1 MTDTLNPLQAAQLQI
16 KKACEKLKL
25 EPAVYE
31 ILKDPQRFIEIS
43 IPIKMDDGSLKVFKG
58 YRSAHNHALGP
69 SKGGVRFHQNV
80 NAEEVKA
87 LSTWMSLKAGL
98 LAIPYGGGKGGI
110 TVDPKKL
117 SERELESL
125 SRGYIRGLY
134 KYLGERID
142 IPAPGVNTNGNIMS
156 YFTDEYIKLNGDK
169 EDLGTFT
176 GKPLILGGSLGR
188 SEATGFGV
196 VITTK
201 YVAKKMGLDLKNA
214 QIGLQG
220 FGNVGSYTL
229 KYLIEEGAKVK
240 YLSIRDESEEC
251 GRSALYSE
259 DGFDYESLQK
269 YREENK
275 TLAGYPD
282 AEKISDETFWSTKF
296 DILIPAALENII
308 TEEIAKNLDVK
319 LIAEGAN
326 GPTTPEA
333 DKILKEKNVEVIAD
347 ILANSGGVLVS
358 YYEWIQNQYGNYWS
372 KDEVQEKQVKD
383 MKKALD
389 GIYQIK
395 EEYKTDLREASYMFA
410 IKRIAQ
416 AMKLRGWYQKIGD
429 LPDPHWPH
437 WGR

>member
-69 SKGGVRFHQNV
+69 SKGGIRFHQNV
-80 NAEEVKA
+80 NDEEVKA

-142 IPAPGVNTNGNIMS
+142 IPAPDVNTNGNIMS

-188 SEATGFGV
+188 SEATGYGV

-240 YLSIRDESEEC
+240 YLSIRDESEKC

-259 DGFDYESLQK
+259 DGFDYDSLQK

-282 AEKISDETFWSTKF
+282 AEKISDETFWKTKF

-416 AMKLRGWYQKIGD
+416 AMKLRGWY
-429 LPDPHWPH
+429 
-437 WGR
+437 

>member
-1 MTDTLNPLQAAQLQI
+1 MTDTLNPLKSAQNQI
-16 KKACEKLKL
+16 KIACQKLNL
-25 EPAVYE
+25 DPAVYE
-31 ILKDPQRFIEIS
+31 ILKEPQRFIEIS
-43 IPIKMDDGSLKVFKG
+43 IPVKMDDGSLKVFKG
-58 YRSAHNHALGP
+58 YRSAHNNALGP

-80 NAEEVKA
+80 NIEEVKA

-98 LAIPYGGGKGGI
+98 LEIPYGGGKGGI

-117 SERELESL
+117 SERELENL
-125 SRGYIRGLY
+125 SRGYIRGLH

-142 IPAPGVNTNGNIMS
+142 IPAPDVNTNGKIMS
-156 YFTDEYIKLNGDK
+156 YFTDEYIKLNGDRQ
-169 EDLGTFT
+169 DIGTFT

-188 SEATGFGV
+188 DEATGFGV

-201 YVAKKMGLDLKNA
+201 YVAKKIGLDLKNSE
-214 QIGLQG
+214 IGLQG

-229 KYLIEEGAKVK
+229 KYLIKEGAKVK
-240 YLSIRDESEEC
+240 YLSIRDESEKC

-259 DGFDYESLQK
+259 NGFDYESLKK
-269 YREENK
+269 YRQENK
-275 TLAGYPD
+275 TLVGYPN
-282 AEKISDETFWSTKF
+282 AKKISDEAFWNTKF

-308 TEEIAKNLDVK
+308 TEKIARNLDVK
-319 LIAEGAN
+319 LIVEGAN

-372 KDEVQEKQVKD
+372 KEKVQEKQVKD
-383 MKKALD
+383 MKKSLD

-410 IKRIAQ
+410 IKRIAE
-416 AMKLRGWYQKIGD
+416 AMKLRGWY
-429 LPDPHWPH
+429 
-437 WGR
+437 

>member
-1 MTDTLNPLQAAQLQI
+1 MTDTLNPLESAQLQI
-16 KKACEKLKL
+16 KKACEKLNL
-25 EPAVYE
+25 NPAVYE
-31 ILKDPQRFIEIS
+31 ILKEPQRVIEIS
-43 IPIKMDDGSLKVFKG
+43 IPVKMDDGSLKVFKG

-80 NAEEVKA
+80 NMEEVKA

-98 LAIPYGGGKGGI
+98 LALPYGGGKGGI
-110 TVDPKKL
+110 AVDPKKL
-117 SERELESL
+117 SEREIESL

-142 IPAPGVNTNGNIMS
+142 IPAPDVNTNGQIMS
-156 YFTDEYIKLNGDK
+156 YFVDEYIKLNGDR

-188 SEATGFGV
+188 NEATGYGV
-196 VITTK
+196 VIATK
-201 YVAKKMGLDLKNA
+201 YAAKKLGLDLKNA
-214 QIGLQG
+214 EIGLQG
-220 FGNVGSYTL
+220 FGNVGSFTL
-229 KYLIEEGAKVK
+229 KYLQDEGAKVK

-269 YREENK
+269 YRDENK
-275 TLAGYPD
+275 SLVGYPK
-282 AEKISDETFWSTKF
+282 AKKISDQEFWTKKF

-308 TEEIAKNLDVK
+308 TEKIAQNLDVK

-333 DKILKEKNVEVIAD
+333 DEILKEKNVEIIPD

-358 YYEWIQNQYGNYWS
+358 YYEWVQNQYGSYWT
-372 KDEVQEKQVKD
+372 KEEVQEKQEKD
-383 MKKALD
+383 MLKAIE
-389 GIYQIK
+389 GIFAIK
-395 EEYKTDLREASYMFA
+395 DQYKTDIREAAYMFA
-410 IKRIAQ
+410 IKRIAE
-416 AMKLRGWYQKIGD
+416 AMKLRGWY
-429 LPDPHWPH
+429 
-437 WGR
+437 

>member
-1 MTDTLNPLQAAQLQI
+1 MTDTLNPLESAQLQI
-16 KKACEKLKL
+16 KKACEKLNL
-25 EPAVYE
+25 NPAVYE
-31 ILKDPQRFIEIS
+31 ILKEPQRVIEIS
-43 IPIKMDDGSLKVFKG
+43 IPVKMDDGSLKVFKG

-80 NAEEVKA
+80 NLEEVKA

-110 TVDPKKL
+110 SVDPKKL
-117 SERELESL
+117 SEREIESL

-142 IPAPGVNTNGNIMS
+142 IPAPDVNTNGQIMS
-156 YFTDEYIKLNGDK
+156 YFVDEYIKLNGDK

-188 SEATGFGV
+188 NEATGYGV
-196 VITTK
+196 VIATK
-201 YVAKKMGLDLKNA
+201 YAAKKLGIDLKNA
-214 QIGLQG
+214 EIGLQG
-220 FGNVGSYTL
+220 FGNVGSFTL
-229 KYLIEEGAKVK
+229 KYLQDEGAKVK

-269 YREENK
+269 YRDENK
-275 TLAGYPD
+275 SLVGYPR
-282 AEKISDETFWSTKF
+282 AKKISDQEFWTKKF

-308 TEEIAKNLDVK
+308 TEKIAQNLDVK

-333 DKILKEKNVEVIAD
+333 DEILKEKNVELIPD

-358 YYEWIQNQYGNYWS
+358 YYEWVQNQYGSYWT
-372 KDEVQEKQVKD
+372 KEEVQEKQEKD
-383 MKKALD
+383 MLKAIE
-389 GIYQIK
+389 GIFAIK
-395 EEYKTDLREASYMFA
+395 DQYKTDIREAAYMFA
-410 IKRIAQ
+410 IKRIAE
-416 AMKLRGWYQKIGD
+416 AMKLRGWY
-429 LPDPHWPH
+429 
-437 WGR
+437 

>member
-142 IPAPGVNTNGNIMS
+142 IPAPDVNTNGNIMS

-416 AMKLRGWYQKIGD
+416 AMKLRGWY
-429 LPDPHWPH
+429 
-437 WGR
+437 

>member
-1 MTDTLNPLQAAQLQI
+1 MTDTLNPLKSAQNQI
-16 KKACEKLKL
+16 KIACQKLNL
-25 EPAVYE
+25 DPAVYE
-31 ILKDPQRFIEIS
+31 ILKEPQRFIEIS
-43 IPIKMDDGSLKVFKG
+43 IPVKMDDGSLKVFKG
-58 YRSAHNHALGP
+58 YRSAHNNALGP

-80 NAEEVKA
+80 NIEEVKA

-98 LAIPYGGGKGGI
+98 LEIPYGGGKGGI

-117 SERELESL
+117 SERELENL
-125 SRGYIRGLY
+125 SRGYIRGLH

-142 IPAPGVNTNGNIMS
+142 IPAPDVNTNGKIMS

-169 EDLGTFT
+169 EDFGTFT

-188 SEATGFGV
+188 DEATGFGV

-201 YVAKKMGLDLKNA
+201 YVAKKIGLDLKNSE
-214 QIGLQG
+214 IGLQG

-229 KYLIEEGAKVK
+229 KYLIKEGAKVK
-240 YLSIRDESEEC
+240 YLSIRDESEKC

-259 DGFDYESLQK
+259 NGFDYESLKK
-269 YREENK
+269 YRQENK
-275 TLAGYPD
+275 TLVGYPN
-282 AEKISDETFWSTKF
+282 AKKISDEAFWNTKF

-308 TEEIAKNLDVK
+308 TEKIARNLDVK
-319 LIAEGAN
+319 LIVEGAN

-372 KDEVQEKQVKD
+372 KEKVQEKQVKD
-383 MKKALD
+383 MKKSLD

-416 AMKLRGWYQKIGD
+416 AMKLRGWY
-429 LPDPHWPH
+429 
-437 WGR
+437 

>member
-1 MTDTLNPLQAAQLQI
+1 MTDTLNPLKSAQNQI
-16 KKACEKLKL
+16 KIACQKLNL
-25 EPAVYE
+25 DPAVYE
-31 ILKDPQRFIEIS
+31 ILKEPQRFIEIS
-43 IPIKMDDGSLKVFKG
+43 IPVKMDDGSLKVFKG
-58 YRSAHNHALGP
+58 YRSAHNNALGP
-69 SKGGVRFHQNV
+69 CKGGVRFHQNV
-80 NAEEVKA
+80 NIEEVKA

-98 LAIPYGGGKGGI
+98 LEIPYGGGKGGI

-117 SERELESL
+117 SERELENL
-125 SRGYIRGLY
+125 SRGYIRGLH

-142 IPAPGVNTNGNIMS
+142 IPAPDVNTNGKTMS

-169 EDLGTFT
+169 EDFGAFT
-176 GKPLILGGSLGR
+176 GKPLIIGGSLGR
-188 SEATGFGV
+188 DEATGFGV

-201 YVAKKMGLDLKNA
+201 YVAKKIGLDLKNA
-214 QIGLQG
+214 EIGLQG

-229 KYLIEEGAKVK
+229 KYLLEEGVKVK

-259 DGFDYESLQK
+259 NGFDYESLKK

-275 TLAGYPD
+275 TLLGYPH
-282 AEKISDETFWSTKF
+282 AKKISDGAFWNTKF

-308 TEEIAKNLDVK
+308 TEKIARNLDVK
-319 LIAEGAN
+319 LLVEGAN

-333 DKILKEKNVEVIAD
+333 DEILKEKNVEIIPD

-372 KDEVQEKQVKD
+372 KEKVQEKQVKD
-383 MKKALD
+383 MKKSLD
-389 GIYQIK
+389 GIYKIK

-416 AMKLRGWYQKIGD
+416 AMKLRGWY
-429 LPDPHWPH
+429 
-437 WGR
+437 

>member
-1 MTDTLNPLQAAQLQI
+1 MTDTLNPLESAQLQI
-16 KKACEKLKL
+16 KKACKKLNL
-25 EPAVYE
+25 NPAVYE
-31 ILKDPQRFIEIS
+31 ILKEPQRVIEIS
-43 IPIKMDDGSLKVFKG
+43 IPVKMDDGSLKVFKG

-80 NAEEVKA
+80 NLEEVKA

-110 TVDPKKL
+110 AVDPKKL
-117 SERELESL
+117 SEREIESL

-142 IPAPGVNTNGNIMS
+142 IPAPDVNTNGQIMS
-156 YFTDEYIKLNGDK
+156 YFVDEYIKLNGDK

-188 SEATGFGV
+188 NEATGYGV
-196 VITTK
+196 VIATK
-201 YVAKKMGLDLKNA
+201 YAAKKLGIDLKNA
-214 QIGLQG
+214 EIGLQG
-220 FGNVGSYTL
+220 FGNVGSFTL
-229 KYLIEEGAKVK
+229 KYLQDEGAKVK

-269 YREENK
+269 YRDENK
-275 TLAGYPD
+275 SLVGYPK
-282 AEKISDETFWSTKF
+282 AKKISDQEFWTKKF

-308 TEEIAKNLDVK
+308 TEKIAQNLDVK

-333 DKILKEKNVEVIAD
+333 DAILKEKNVEIIPD

-358 YYEWIQNQYGNYWS
+358 YYEWVQNQYGSYWT
-372 KDEVQEKQVKD
+372 KEEVQEKQEKD
-383 MKKALD
+383 MLKAIE
-389 GIYQIK
+389 GIFAIK
-395 EEYKTDLREASYMFA
+395 DQYKTDIREAAYMFA
-410 IKRIAQ
+410 IKRIAE
-416 AMKLRGWYQKIGD
+416 AMKLRGWY
-429 LPDPHWPH
+429 
-437 WGR
+437 

>member
-1 MTDTLNPLQAAQLQI
+1 MTDTLNPLKSAQSQI
-16 KKACEKLKL
+16 KIACQKLNL
-25 EPAVYE
+25 DPAVYE
-31 ILKDPQRFIEIS
+31 ILKEPQRFIEIS
-43 IPIKMDDGSLKVFKG
+43 IPVKMDDGSLKVFKG
-58 YRSAHNHALGP
+58 YRSAHNNALGP
-69 SKGGVRFHQNV
+69 CKGGVRFHQNV
-80 NAEEVKA
+80 NIEEVKA

-98 LAIPYGGGKGGI
+98 LEIPYGGGKGGI

-117 SERELESL
+117 SERELENL
-125 SRGYIRGLY
+125 SRGYIRGLH

-142 IPAPGVNTNGNIMS
+142 IPAPDVNTNGKIMS

-169 EDLGTFT
+169 EDFGAFT
-176 GKPLILGGSLGR
+176 GKPLIIGGSLGR
-188 SEATGFGV
+188 DEATGFGV

-201 YVAKKMGLDLKNA
+201 YVAKKIGLDLKNA
-214 QIGLQG
+214 EIGLQG

-229 KYLIEEGAKVK
+229 KYLLEEGVKVK

-259 DGFDYESLQK
+259 NGFDYESLKK

-275 TLAGYPD
+275 TLLGYPH
-282 AEKISDETFWSTKF
+282 AKKISDGAFWNTKF

-308 TEEIAKNLDVK
+308 TEKIARNLDVK
-319 LIAEGAN
+319 LLVEGAN

-333 DKILKEKNVEVIAD
+333 DEILKEKNVEIIPD

-372 KDEVQEKQVKD
+372 KEKVQEKQVKD
-383 MKKALD
+383 MKKSLD

-416 AMKLRGWYQKIGD
+416 AMKLRGWY
-429 LPDPHWPH
+429 
-437 WGR
+437 

>member
-1 MTDTLNPLQAAQLQI
+1 MTDTLNPLESAQLQI
-16 KKACEKLKL
+16 KKACEKLNL
-25 EPAVYE
+25 NPAVYE
-31 ILKDPQRFIEIS
+31 ILKEPQRVIEIS
-43 IPIKMDDGSLKVFKG
+43 IPVKMDDGSLKVFKG

-80 NAEEVKA
+80 NLEEVKA

-98 LAIPYGGGKGGI
+98 LALPYGGGKGGI
-110 TVDPKKL
+110 AVDPKKL
-117 SERELESL
+117 SEREIESL

-142 IPAPGVNTNGNIMS
+142 IPAPDVNTNGQIMS
-156 YFTDEYIKLNGDK
+156 YFIDEFTKLNGDK

-188 SEATGFGV
+188 NEATGYGV
-196 VITTK
+196 VISTK
-201 YVAKKMGLDLKNA
+201 YVAKKLGIDLKNSE
-214 QIGLQG
+214 IGLQG
-220 FGNVGSYTL
+220 FGNVGSFTL
-229 KYLIEEGAKVK
+229 KYLQDEGAKVK

-269 YREENK
+269 YRDENK
-275 TLAGYPD
+275 SLVGYPN
-282 AEKISDETFWSTKF
+282 AKKISDQEFWTNKF

-308 TEEIAKNLDVK
+308 TEKIAQNLNVK

-333 DKILKEKNVEVIAD
+333 DEILKEKNVEIIPD

-358 YYEWIQNQYGNYWS
+358 YYEWVQNQYGSYWT
-372 KDEVQEKQVKD
+372 KEEVQEKQEKD
-383 MKKALD
+383 MTKAIE
-389 GIYQIK
+389 GIFEIK
-395 EEYKTDLREASYMFA
+395 DQYKTDIREASYMFA
-410 IKRIAQ
+410 IKRIAE
-416 AMKLRGWYQKIGD
+416 AMKLRGWY
-429 LPDPHWPH
+429 
-437 WGR
+437 

>member
-1 MTDTLNPLQAAQLQI
+1 MTDTLNPLESAQLQI
-16 KKACEKLKL
+16 KKACEKLNL
-25 EPAVYE
+25 NPAVYE
-31 ILKDPQRFIEIS
+31 ILKEPQRVIEIS
-43 IPIKMDDGSLKVFKG
+43 IPVKMDDGSLKVFKG

-80 NAEEVKA
+80 NMEEVKA

-98 LAIPYGGGKGGI
+98 LALPYGGGKGGI
-110 TVDPKKL
+110 AVDPKKL
-117 SERELESL
+117 SEREIESL

-142 IPAPGVNTNGNIMS
+142 IPAPDVNTNGQIMS
-156 YFTDEYIKLNGDK
+156 YFVDEYIKLNGDR

-188 SEATGFGV
+188 NEATGYGV
-196 VITTK
+196 VIATK
-201 YVAKKMGLDLKNA
+201 YAAKKLGLDLKNA
-214 QIGLQG
+214 EIGLQG

-229 KYLIEEGAKVK
+229 KYLLEEGAKVK
-240 YLSIRDESEEC
+240 YLSIRDESEQC

-269 YREENK
+269 YRDENK
-275 TLAGYPD
+275 SLVGYPK
-282 AEKISDETFWSTKF
+282 AKKISDQEFWTKKF

-308 TEEIAKNLDVK
+308 TEKIAQNLDVK

-333 DKILKEKNVEVIAD
+333 DEILKEKNVEIIPD

-358 YYEWIQNQYGNYWS
+358 YYEWVQNQYGSYWT
-372 KDEVQEKQVKD
+372 KEEVQEKQEKD
-383 MKKALD
+383 MLKAIE
-389 GIYQIK
+389 GIFAIK
-395 EEYKTDLREASYMFA
+395 DQYKTDIREAAYMFA
-410 IKRIAQ
+410 IKRIAE
-416 AMKLRGWYQKIGD
+416 AMKLRGWY
-429 LPDPHWPH
+429 
-437 WGR
+437 

>member
-1 MTDTLNPLQAAQLQI
+1 MN
-16 KKACEKLKL
+16 
-25 EPAVYE
+25 PAVYD
-31 ILKDPQRFIEIS
+31 ILKEPQRFIEIS
-43 IPIKMDDGSLKVFKG
+43 IPVKMDDGSLKVFKG
-58 YRSAHNHALGP
+58 HRSAHNNALGP
-69 SKGGVRFHQNV
+69 CKGGVRFHQNV
-80 NAEEVKA
+80 NIEEVKA

-98 LAIPYGGGKGGI
+98 LEIPYGGGKGGI
-110 TVDPKKL
+110 SVDPKKL
-117 SERELESL
+117 SEREIESL
-125 SRGYIRGLY
+125 SRGYIRGLH

-142 IPAPGVNTNGNIMS
+142 IPAPDVNTNGKIMS
-156 YFTDEYIKLNGDK
+156 YFTDEFIKLNGDRQ
-169 EDLGTFT
+169 DVGTFT

-188 SEATGFGV
+188 DETTGFGV

-201 YVAKKMGLDLKNA
+201 YVAKKIRLDLKNSE
-214 QIGLQG
+214 ISLQG

-229 KYLIEEGAKVK
+229 KYLIKEGAKDK

-259 DGFDYESLQK
+259 NGFDYESLKK
-269 YREENK
+269 YREEHK
-275 TLAGYPD
+275 TLVGYPH
-282 AEKISDETFWSTKF
+282 AKKISDESFWNTKF
-296 DILIPAALENII
+296 DILIPEALENII

-347 ILANSGGVLVS
+347 ILANSGGVLIS

-416 AMKLRGWYQKIGD
+416 AMKLRGWY
-429 LPDPHWPH
+429 
-437 WGR
+437 

>member
-1 MTDTLNPLQAAQLQI
+1 MTDTLNPLKSAQNQI
-16 KKACEKLKL
+16 KIACQKLNL
-25 EPAVYE
+25 DPAVYE
-31 ILKDPQRFIEIS
+31 ILKEPQRFIEIS
-43 IPIKMDDGSLKVFKG
+43 IPVKMDDGSLKVFKG

-69 SKGGVRFHQNV
+69 SKGGVRFHENV
-80 NAEEVKA
+80 NTEEVKA

-98 LAIPYGGGKGGI
+98 LEIPYGGGKGGI

-117 SERELESL
+117 SERELENL
-125 SRGYIRGLY
+125 SRGYIRGLH

-142 IPAPGVNTNGNIMS
+142 IPAPDVNTNGKIMS

-169 EDLGTFT
+169 EDFGTFT

-188 SEATGFGV
+188 DEATGFGV
-196 VITTK
+196 VITTR
-201 YVAKKMGLDLKNA
+201 YVAKKIGLDLKNA
-214 QIGLQG
+214 EIGLQG

-229 KYLIEEGAKVK
+229 KYLLEEGAKVK

-259 DGFDYESLQK
+259 NGFDYESLKK

-275 TLAGYPD
+275 TLAGYPH
-282 AEKISDETFWSTKF
+282 AKKISDKAFWNKKF

-308 TEEIAKNLDVK
+308 TEKIARNLDVK
-319 LIAEGAN
+319 LIVEGAN

-372 KDEVQEKQVKD
+372 KEKVQEKQVKD
-383 MKKALD
+383 MKKSLD

-416 AMKLRGWYQKIGD
+416 AMKLRGWY
-429 LPDPHWPH
+429 
-437 WGR
+437 

>member
-1 MTDTLNPLQAAQLQI
+1 MTDTLNPLKSAQNQI
-16 KKACEKLKL
+16 KIACQKLNL
-25 EPAVYE
+25 DPAVYE
-31 ILKDPQRFIEIS
+31 ILKEPQRFIEIS
-43 IPIKMDDGSLKVFKG
+43 IPVKMDDGSLKVFKG
-58 YRSAHNHALGP
+58 YRSAHNNALGP

-80 NAEEVKA
+80 NIEEVKA

-98 LAIPYGGGKGGI
+98 LEIPYGGGKGGI

-117 SERELESL
+117 SERELENL
-125 SRGYIRGLY
+125 SRGYIRGLH

-142 IPAPGVNTNGNIMS
+142 IPAPDVNTNGKIMS
-156 YFTDEYIKLNGDK
+156 YFTDEYIKLNGDRQ
-169 EDLGTFT
+169 DIGTFT

-188 SEATGFGV
+188 DEATGFGV

-201 YVAKKMGLDLKNA
+201 YVAKKIGLDLKNSE
-214 QIGLQG
+214 IGLQG

-229 KYLIEEGAKVK
+229 KYLIKEGAKVK
-240 YLSIRDESEEC
+240 YLSIRDESEKC

-259 DGFDYESLQK
+259 NGFDYESLKK
-269 YREENK
+269 YRKENK
-275 TLAGYPD
+275 TLVGYPN
-282 AEKISDETFWSTKF
+282 AKKISDEAFWNTKF

-308 TEEIAKNLDVK
+308 TEKIARNLDVK
-319 LIAEGAN
+319 LLVEGAN

-372 KDEVQEKQVKD
+372 KEKVQEKQIKD
-383 MKKALD
+383 MKKSLD

-416 AMKLRGWYQKIGD
+416 AMKLRGWY
-429 LPDPHWPH
+429 
-437 WGR
+437 

>member
-1 MTDTLNPLQAAQLQI
+1 MADTLNPLKSAQNQI
-16 KKACEKLKL
+16 KKACQKLNL
-25 EPAVYE
+25 DPAVYD
-31 ILKDPQRFIEIS
+31 ILKEPQRFIEIS
-43 IPIKMDDGSLKVFKG
+43 IPVKMDDGTLKVFKG
-58 YRSAHNHALGP
+58 YRSAHNNALGP

-80 NAEEVKA
+80 NIEEVKA

-98 LAIPYGGGKGGI
+98 LEIPYGGGKGGI

-117 SERELESL
+117 SERELENL
-125 SRGYIRGLY
+125 SRGYIRGLH

-142 IPAPGVNTNGNIMS
+142 IPAPDVNTNGKIMS

-169 EDLGTFT
+169 QDFGTFT

-188 SEATGFGV
+188 DEATGFGV

-201 YVAKKMGLDLKNA
+201 YVAKKIGLDLKNSE
-214 QIGLQG
+214 IGLQG

-229 KYLIEEGAKVK
+229 KYLIKEGAKVK
-240 YLSIRDESEEC
+240 YLSIRDESEKC

-259 DGFDYESLQK
+259 NGFDYESLKK
-269 YREENK
+269 YRQENK
-275 TLAGYPD
+275 TLVGYPN
-282 AEKISDETFWSTKF
+282 AKKISDEAFWNTKF

-308 TEEIAKNLDVK
+308 TEKIARNLDVK
-319 LIAEGAN
+319 LIVEGAN

-333 DKILKEKNVEVIAD
+333 DLILKEKNIEVIAD

-372 KDEVQEKQVKD
+372 KEKVQEKQIKD
-383 MKKALD
+383 MKKSLD

-416 AMKLRGWYQKIGD
+416 AMKLRGWY
-429 LPDPHWPH
+429 
-437 WGR
+437 

>member
-142 IPAPGVNTNGNIMS
+142 IPAPDVNTNGNIMS

-201 YVAKKMGLDLKNA
+201 WDL
-214 QIGLQG
+214 I
-220 FGNVGSYTL
+220 
-229 KYLIEEGAKVK
+229 
-240 YLSIRDESEEC
+240 
-251 GRSALYSE
+251 
-259 DGFDYESLQK
+259 
-269 YREENK
+269 
-275 TLAGYPD
+275 
-282 AEKISDETFWSTKF
+282 
-296 DILIPAALENII
+296 
-308 TEEIAKNLDVK
+308 
-319 LIAEGAN
+319 
-326 GPTTPEA
+326 
-333 DKILKEKNVEVIAD
+333 
-347 ILANSGGVLVS
+347 
-358 YYEWIQNQYGNYWS
+358 
-372 KDEVQEKQVKD
+372 
-383 MKKALD
+383 
-389 GIYQIK
+389 
-395 EEYKTDLREASYMFA
+395 
-410 IKRIAQ
+410 
-416 AMKLRGWYQKIGD
+416 
-429 LPDPHWPH
+429 
-437 WGR
+437 

>member
-1 MTDTLNPLQAAQLQI
+1 MTDTLNPLKSAQNQI
-16 KKACEKLKL
+16 KIACQKLNL
-25 EPAVYE
+25 DPAVYE
-31 ILKDPQRFIEIS
+31 ILKEPQRFIEIS
-43 IPIKMDDGSLKVFKG
+43 IPVRMDDGSLKVFKG
-58 YRSAHNHALGP
+58 YRSAHNNALGP

-80 NAEEVKA
+80 NIEEVKA

-98 LAIPYGGGKGGI
+98 LEIPYGGGKGGI

-117 SERELESL
+117 SERELENL
-125 SRGYIRGLY
+125 SRGYIRGIH

-142 IPAPGVNTNGNIMS
+142 IPAPDVNTNGKIMS
-156 YFTDEYIKLNGDK
+156 YFTDEYIKLNGDRQ
-169 EDLGTFT
+169 DIGTFT

-188 SEATGFGV
+188 DEATGFGV

-201 YVAKKMGLDLKNA
+201 YVAKKIGLDLKNSE
-214 QIGLQG
+214 IGLQG

-229 KYLIEEGAKVK
+229 KYLIKEGAKVK
-240 YLSIRDESEEC
+240 YLSIRDESEKC

-259 DGFDYESLQK
+259 NGFDYESLKK
-269 YREENK
+269 YRQENK
-275 TLAGYPD
+275 TLVGYPN
-282 AEKISDETFWSTKF
+282 AKKISDEAFWNTKF

-308 TEEIAKNLDVK
+308 TEKIARNLDVK
-319 LIAEGAN
+319 LLVEGAN

-372 KDEVQEKQVKD
+372 KEKVQEKQIKD
-383 MKKALD
+383 MKKSLD

-416 AMKLRGWYQKIGD
+416 AMKLRGWY
-429 LPDPHWPH
+429 
-437 WGR
+437 